1 MAIPRRALVSTV
13 ADLRD
18 TEDRPLNRFAVLV
31 FGGGAV
37 LLAPWIVVLY
47 LSQRQVAG
55 GYHLRLTSLGMSVFT
70 VVGLL
75 MAAAAFRKR
84 APSAVVWIGSAATYL
99 FISAWFD
106 TITANHRPVA
116 VAFIYEFWVKVPLI
130 AYSIWF
136 ALKATRDRGTRSV
149 PRWFP
154 ISCVVGVVVL
164 IPLFIIVAS
173 VAPRTAQLHNLRL
186 FWTGLDIFEF
196 IGLALTG
203 WCLYRRS
210 RYVVVTATITGT
222 LLFSDAWF
230 NFVTTVG
237 KQHRAA
243 FVMALVEVPVSFY
256 SFVIARREISSWIVT
271 PADDSGEGDEGDGD
285 RPPAHRLLGD
295 FSSTEKEV
303 IGSVIGSAMLTLT
316 REGVGIELRRGRF
329 EIWVDD
335 KSAGAL
341 EPHETVDIPVEPAH
355 HTLRIRAGRYSSQD
369 RSFDVADGEV
379 VSFRVHGAM
388 IWPRYV
394 ASIVKPDLAIS
405 LTGPTLAA
413 PTG

>member
-1 MAIPRRALVSTV
+1 MAEGPETG
-13 ADLRD
+13 
-18 TEDRPLNRFAVLV
+18 DRTLNRLAVLV

-47 LSQRQVAG
+47 LSQREVAG

-75 MAAAAFRKR
+75 MAAAAFRQIK
-84 APSAVVWIGSAATYL
+84 PSAVVWIGSAATYL

-154 ISCVVGVVVL
+154 ILCVIAVVVL
-164 IPLFIIVAS
+164 IPLFVIVAS
-173 VAPRTAQLHNLRL
+173 VGPRTAQLHNLRL
-186 FWTGLDIFEF
+186 FWTGLDIFEL

-203 WCLYRRS
+203 WCLFRRS
-210 RYVVVTATITGT
+210 RYVAVTATITGT

-243 FVMALVEVPVSFY
+243 FVMALVEVPASFY
-256 SFVIARREISSWIVT
+256 SFVIARREISSWPVT
-271 PADDSGEGDEGDGD
+271 TAEDSLTADREHRHRHSTHPPGEQASPEGG
-285 RPPAHRLLGD
+285 L
-295 FSSTEKEV
+295 T
-303 IGSVIGSAMLTLT
+303 GSAILTLT
-316 REGVGIELRRGRF
+316 RECTGIELRRGRF
-329 EIWVDD
+329 EIWVDGQRV
-335 KSAGAL
+335 GAL

-355 HTLRIRAGRYSSQD
+355 HTLRIRAGRYSSHD
-369 RSFDVADGEV
+369 RSFDVAQGEV

-388 IWPRYV
+388 LWPRYV
-394 ASIVKPDLAIS
+394 VSMVKPDLAIS
-405 LTGPTLAA
+405 LTGPALPA
-413 PTG
+413 PAG

>member
-1 MAIPRRALVSTV
+1 M
-13 ADLRD
+13 
-18 TEDRPLNRFAVLV
+18 LV
-31 FGGGAV
+31 FGGGAI

-47 LSQRQVAG
+47 LSQREVAG

-75 MAAAAFRKR
+75 MAAAAFRKK
-84 APSAVVWIGSAATYL
+84 APNAVVWIAAAATYL

-136 ALKATRDRGTRSV
+136 ALKAARSRGTGSV

-154 ISCVVGVVVL
+154 TVCVVGVVVL
-164 IPLFIIVAS
+164 IPLFVIVAS
-173 VAPRTAQLHNLRL
+173 VSPRTAQLHNLRL

-196 IGLALTG
+196 IGMALTG
-203 WCLYRRS
+203 WFLFRRS
-210 RYVVVTATITGT
+210 RYVAVTATITGT

-256 SFVIARREISSWIVT
+256 SFVTARREISSWT
-271 PADDSGEGDEGDGD
+271 LPTANDSSPADEDDPD
-285 RPPAHRLLGD
+285 RHSAHRPVAELASMERG
-295 FSSTEKEV
+295 
-303 IGSVIGSAMLTLT
+303 VIGSAMLTLT

-329 EIWVDD
+329 EIRVDD
-335 KSAGAL
+335 KVIGSL
-341 EPHETVDIPVEPAH
+341 ELHETVDLPVEPGH
-355 HTLRIRAGRYSSQD
+355 HTLRIRAGRYSSHN

-394 ASIVKPDLAIS
+394 VSIVKPDLAIS
-405 LTGPTLAA
+405 LTGPTMAA
-413 PTG
+413 PKG

>member
-1 MAIPRRALVSTV
+1 VTDPRSALASVTV
-13 ADLRD
+13 DLDDIEGRNV
-18 TEDRPLNRFAVLV
+18 NRFAL
-31 FGGGAV
+31 FLFSGGAV

-47 LSQRQVAG
+47 LSQPQVAG
-55 GYHLRLTSLGMSVFT
+55 GYRLRLTSLGMSVFT

-75 MAAAAFRKR
+75 MAAAAFRKK

-149 PRWFP
+149 PRWFA
-154 ISCVVGVVVL
+154 ILCVVAVVVL

-186 FWTGLDIFEF
+186 FWTGLDIFEL

-203 WCLYRRS
+203 LCLYRRS

-256 SFVIARREISSWIVT
+256 SFVIARREISSWPV
-271 PADDSGEGDEGDGD
+271 AAEDDSSRADNAD
-285 RPPAHRLLGD
+285 RDRH
-295 FSSTEKEV
+295 
-303 IGSVIGSAMLTLT
+303 SARCQVREDASPERGVVVAPMLALT

-335 KSAGAL
+335 KSVGSL
-341 EPHETVDIPVEPAH
+341 EPHETVEIPVEPAH
-355 HTLRIRAGRYSSQD
+355 HTLRIRAGRYSSQA
-369 RSFDVADGEV
+369 RAFDVGDGEV
-379 VSFRVHGAM
+379 ISFRIHGAM
-388 IWPRYV
+388 IWPLYV
-394 ASIVKPDLAIS
+394 ASIVKPNLAIS
-405 LTGPTLAA
+405 LKRE
-413 PTG
+413 